1 MCEIVFIPMG
11 QNLVRSY
18 GRERGGRKEGERERE
33 ITSGESW
40 TAALFPNT
48 NSEGLG

>member
-1 MCEIVFIPMG
+1 MG
-11 QNLVRSY
+11 E
-18 GRERGGRKEGERERE
+18 REEGEKRERERE